1 LIYGAKMIDE
11 LKDEI
16 LRLVEKPLLDE
27 GCEIAE
33 VVVSRYKKNSTVR
46 LFVYCQNGTTVA
58 ECARLSRLV
67 GDLIDG
73 TDLFQ
78 SRYTLEVSSPGLD
91 RPLKSARDF
100 RFRVGETVDV
110 EFVDRSRRKVAARII
125 GATADEV
132 DFEDETG
139 RFKVGLAEIET
150 AKIIF

>member
-1 LIYGAKMIDE
+1 MIYGDKMTDE
-11 LKDEI
+11 LKEQI

-27 GCEIAE
+27 GCEVVE

-46 LFVYCQNGTTVA
+46 LFLYCQNGTTIA
-58 ECARLSRLV
+58 ECARLSRIV

-78 SRYTLEVSSPGLD
+78 ARYTLEVSSPGLD

-100 RFRVGETVDV
+100 RFRVGETVKV
-110 EFVDRSRRKVAARII
+110 EFADGGRKEVTARIV

-132 DFEDETG
+132 DFENDSG
-139 RFKVGLAEIET
+139 RFKIGLAEIER

>member
-1 LIYGAKMIDE
+1 MIDE
-11 LKDEI
+11 LKEEI
-16 LRLVEKPLLDE
+16 LQLVEKPLLDE

-33 VVVSRYKKNSTVR
+33 IVVSRYKKNSTVR
-46 LFVYCQNGTTVA
+46 LFVYCESGTTIH
-58 ECARLSRLV
+58 ECARISRIV

-100 RFRVGETVDV
+100 RFRVGETVKI
-110 EFVDRSRRKVAARII
+110 EFVDRSREKVTARII
-125 GATADEV
+125 GATADQV
-132 DFEDETG
+132 DLEDETG
-139 RFKVGLAEIET
+139 RFKVGLAEIER